1 MELISCSLCLI
12 LSATMARI
20 STLADRGGLLV
31 YKKNVFDSTLWI
43 ISSWAWSVCIV
54 WFFLEYDWMVGT
66 GAIIVAFLIPM
77 FFPRLT
83 DANSFLYH
91 KSNLMNLII
100 TILLLLSWNKYFM
113 SLV

>member
-20 STLADRGGLLV
+20 FTLAARGDLV
-31 YKKNVFDSTLWI
+31 FKNNVFDSFLWL
-43 ISSWAWSVCIV
+43 ISGWAWLICIV

-77 FFPRLT
+77 FFPRIT

-91 KSNLMNLII
+91 KSKLMNLII

-113 SLV
+113 NLV